1 MSLTRYI
8 HGAAVRGIP
17 VVLLSLCGGLVAQ
30 KGIETHKLEPREEF
44 KLELPKITVS
54 VDYIT
59 KDFNGARLTF
69 PNSTDQI
76 FIGTVNDMYIKN
88 SSRGSDKTLYSESP
102 EKASFLT
109 KFEVKC
115 ITKVNK
121 EFIKTLNMFD
131 KFLQK
136 KEWAKCRYLDGYFPN
151 FLNGYYYFIGAAR
164 SSSCA
169 LPRAAR
175 IPEEVYDVSLSSP
188 KTDWRINQWQFNQ
201 EHVIKLRIAAKE
213 LSYQLGVWQKLLD
226 KRKNN
231 EDIVTPKEMEETL
244 IIFVR
249 LYFNLKPPSPIVV
262 KKVRE

>member
-1 MSLTRYI
+1 MPVTGYI
-8 HGAAVRGIP
+8 HRASVRGVT
-17 VVLLSLCGGLVAQ
+17 VVLLFLCGVLAQ
-30 KGIETHKLEPREEF
+30 KGAETHKLLPREKF

-59 KDFNGARLTF
+59 KDFNGTRLTF
-69 PNSTDQI
+69 SNSNDQV
-76 FIGTVNDMYIKN
+76 FIGTINDMYIKN

-109 KFEVKC
+109 KFEIKY

-121 EFIKTLNMFD
+121 EFIKTLDLFD
-131 KFLQK
+131 KLLQK

-175 IPEEVYDVSLSSP
+175 IPEQAYDVSLSSP
-188 KTDWRINQWQFNQ
+188 KTDWRINHWQFNP
-201 EHVIKLRIAAKE
+201 EHIIKLRISAKE
-213 LSYQLGVWQKLLD
+213 LSYQLGVWQKLLE

-231 EDIVTPKEMEETL
+231 EDIVTPKEMEEAF

-262 KKVRE
+262 KKSRK